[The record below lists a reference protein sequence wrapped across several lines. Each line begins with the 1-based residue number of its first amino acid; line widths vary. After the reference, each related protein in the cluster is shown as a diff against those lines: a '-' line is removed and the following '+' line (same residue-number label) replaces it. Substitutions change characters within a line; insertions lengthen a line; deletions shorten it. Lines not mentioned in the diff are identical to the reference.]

1 MLSQIQSIEDLKKI
15 PIHRLP
21 ELAEEIRGKIIE
33 TVKENGG
40 HLASNLGVVELTI
53 ALHYVFSSPA
63 DKIIFDVGHQSY
75 THKILTGRYDK
86 IDTLRQKDGLSGFSR
101 RSESVHDP
109 VDSGHA
115 SSSISQAAGFAQ
127 SNLLLGESGRVIA
140 VIGDGAMTGGVAMEG
155 LSFCG
160 QNRLPVIVI
169 LNDNEMSIDSSVSP
183 VSRYI
188 NHMAVSENYRKL
200 LDDIKRPFSHS
211 YIPFSNLFKDLFNKL
226 DKGIRV
232 LIDYDNMFTQ
242 LGFDYIGPI
251 DGHNIEDLVYILRN
265 CQKQLT
271 KPILLYVKTKK
282 GRGYMPA
289 ENDPVGYHGVA
300 PKFYLPKE
308 KKRSYTD
315 VFAVKLCELAEKH
328 QDIVAI
334 TAAMES
340 GTGLSAF
347 HTRFPDRFFD
357 VGIAE
362 QHAVTF
368 ASTLAYNGLHPV
380 VAIYSTFFMRAV
392 DQLCQ
397 DIAISNAPVILAIDR
412 AGIVGMDGETHNG
425 QFDLSVFRMFPQMT
439 VLVPG
444 DAGELELML
453 EWAYSQ
459 KKAVAIR
466 YPRDEALYLDI
477 EHPPLNEENA
487 FIDIRPGKDVLFIVV
502 GTMLEQVIKAAE
514 VAKEKNVECAI
525 ICLRFVKPL
534 PLEKLLDEI
543 KKYKRVVVVEENI
556 SNGCV
561 AQELS
566 LSMLKNKI
574 FVQLE
579 NVCIPDK
586 FISHGSR
593 TAILEELGFSTDAFL
608 KLMIDKQ

>member
-1 MLSQIQSIEDLKKI
+1 MLSEIQSAEDLKKI
-15 PIHRLP
+15 PVHQLP
-21 ELAEEIRGKIIE
+21 ELADEIREKIIE

-53 ALHYVFSSPA
+53 ALHYVFSSPS

-75 THKILTGRYDK
+75 THKILTGRYNK
-86 IDTLRQKDGLSGFSR
+86 IDTLRQKGGLSGFSR
-101 RSESVHDP
+101 RSESIHDA

-127 SNLLLGESGRVIA
+127 SNVLRGENGRVIA

-160 QNRLPVIVI
+160 QNHLPVIII

-188 NHMAVSENYRKL
+188 NHVAVSELYRKFMEEM
-200 LDDIKRPFSHS
+200 KRPFKL
-211 YIPFSNLFKDLFNKL
+211 PFNNLFKDLFAKF

-251 DGHNIEDLVYILRN
+251 DGHSIEELIYILRN
-265 CQKQLT
+265 AQKELA
-271 KPILLYVKTKK
+271 KPMLLYVKTKK
-282 GRGYMPA
+282 GHGYMPA
-289 ENDPVGYHGVA
+289 ENDPVRYHGVA

-308 KKRSYTD
+308 DKRSYTD
-315 VFAVKLCELAEKH
+315 VFSAKLCELAEKH
-328 QDIVAI
+328 EDIVAI

-347 HTRFPDRFFD
+347 HKKFPNRFFD

-368 ASTLAYNGLHPV
+368 ASTMAYSGLHPV
-380 VAIYSTFFMRAV
+380 VAIYSTFFMRAA
-392 DQLCQ
+392 DQICQ
-397 DIAISNAPVILAIDR
+397 DIAISNAPVIFAVDR

-425 QFDLSVFRMFPQMT
+425 QFDLSIFRMFPQMT
-439 VLVPG
+439 VLVPSDG
-444 DAGELELML
+444 QELELML

-466 YPRDEALYLDI
+466 YPRDEASFLDI
-477 EHPPLNEENA
+477 EHPDFNEETP
-487 FIDIRPGKDVLFIVV
+487 FISVCDGGDILFIVA
-502 GTMLEQVIKAAE
+502 GTLLSNVMEAVKAA
-514 VAKEKNVECAI
+514 KEIGVDCAV

-534 PLEKLLDEI
+534 PIDKLLEEI
-543 KKYKRVVVVEENI
+543 KKYSRVIVVEENI
-556 SNGCV
+556 SNGSV

-566 LSMLKNKI
+566 LSMLKNSI
-574 FVQLE
+574 FVQME
-579 NVCIPDK
+579 EVCIPDR

-593 TAILEELGFSTDAFL
+593 KSILEELGFSKEAFL
-608 KLMIDKQ
+608 HLITYR

>member
-1 MLSQIQSIEDLKKI
+1 MLSDIQSIEDLKKI
-15 PIHRLP
+15 PVNQLP
-21 ELAEEIRGKIIE
+21 KLADEVRGKIIE
-33 TVKENGG
+33 TIKENGG

-53 ALHYVFSSPA
+53 ALHYVFSSPT

-86 IDTLRQKDGLSGFSR
+86 MDTLRQKDGLSGFSR
-101 RSESVHDP
+101 RSESIHDP

-127 SNLLLGESGRVIA
+127 SNLLRGEDGRVIA

-155 LSFCG
+155 LNYCG
-160 QNRLPVIVI
+160 QNRLPVIVV
-169 LNDNEMSIDSSVSP
+169 LNDNEMSIDCSVSP

-188 NHMAVSENYRKL
+188 NHVAASERYRKFIDEMRHPL
-200 LDDIKRPFSHS
+200 GRKFPLNR
-211 YIPFSNLFKDLFNKL
+211 LFKKLFNKFE
-226 DKGIRV
+226 KGIRV
-232 LIDYDNMFTQ
+232 LLDYDNLFTQ
-242 LGFDYIGPI
+242 MGFDYVGPI
-251 DGHNIEDLVYILRN
+251 DGHNIEELIYILRKV
-265 CQKQLT
+265 QKQLT
-271 KPILLYVKTKK
+271 KPVLLYVKTKK
-282 GRGYMPA
+282 GRGYKPA
-289 ENDPVGYHGVA
+289 EDDPVSYHGVA

-308 KKRSYTD
+308 KKRSYTE
-315 VFAVKLCELAEKH
+315 VFSAKLCELAEKH

-357 VGIAE
+357 VGITE

-368 ASTLAYNGLHPV
+368 ASTLAYSGLHPV

-425 QFDLSVFRMFPQMT
+425 QFDLSIFRMFPQMT
-439 VLVPG
+439 VLVPADG
-444 DAGELELML
+444 RELELML

-477 EHPPLNEENA
+477 EHPPIDEENCFVNIQA
-487 FIDIRPGKDVLFIVV
+487 GKDVLFIVV
-502 GTMLEQVIKAAE
+502 GSMLDSVIKAGEA
-514 VAKEKNVECAI
+514 AKAKGVECAI
-525 ICLRFVKPL
+525 ISLRFVKPL
-534 PLEKLLDEI
+534 PVEKLLAEI

-556 SNGCV
+556 SNGSV

-566 LSMLKNKI
+566 LNMLKNEI
-574 FVQLE
+574 FVPLE
-579 NVCIPDK
+579 NICIPDK

-593 TAILEELGFSTDAFL
+593 TAILEELGFSKEAFL
-608 KLMIDKQ
+608 KLMIDK

>member
-1 MLSQIQSIEDLKKI
+1 MLSEIQSAEDLKKI
-15 PIHRLP
+15 PVHQLP
-21 ELAEEIRGKIIE
+21 ELADEIREKIIE

-53 ALHYVFSSPA
+53 ALHYVFSSPS

-75 THKILTGRYDK
+75 THKILTGRYNK
-86 IDTLRQKDGLSGFSR
+86 IDTLRQKGGLSGFSR
-101 RSESVHDP
+101 RSESIHDA

-127 SNLLLGESGRVIA
+127 SNVLRGENGRVIA

-160 QNRLPVIVI
+160 QNHLPVIII

-188 NHMAVSENYRKL
+188 NHVAVSELYRKFMEEM
-200 LDDIKRPFSHS
+200 KRPFKL
-211 YIPFSNLFKDLFNKL
+211 PFNNLFKDLFAKF

-251 DGHNIEDLVYILRN
+251 DGHSIEELIYIFRN
-265 CQKQLT
+265 AQKELA
-271 KPILLYVKTKK
+271 KPMLLYVKTKK
-282 GRGYMPA
+282 GHGYMPA
-289 ENDPVGYHGVA
+289 ENDPVRYHGVA

-308 KKRSYTD
+308 DKRSYTD
-315 VFAVKLCELAEKH
+315 VFSAKLCELAEKH
-328 QDIVAI
+328 EDIVAI

-347 HTRFPDRFFD
+347 HKKFPNRFFD

-368 ASTLAYNGLHPV
+368 ASTMAYSGLHPV
-380 VAIYSTFFMRAV
+380 VAIYSTFFMRAA
-392 DQLCQ
+392 DQICQ
-397 DIAISNAPVILAIDR
+397 DIAISNAPVIFAVDR

-425 QFDLSVFRMFPQMT
+425 QFDLSIFRMFPQMT
-439 VLVPG
+439 VLVPCDG
-444 DAGELELML
+444 RELELML

-466 YPRDEALYLDI
+466 YPRDEASFLDI
-477 EHPPLNEENA
+477 EHPNFNEETP
-487 FIDIRPGKDVLFIVV
+487 FISVCDGGDILFIVV
-502 GTMLEQVIKAAE
+502 GTLLSNVMEAVKAA
-514 VAKEKNVECAI
+514 KEIGVDCAV

-534 PLEKLLDEI
+534 PTDKLLEEI
-543 KKYKRVVVVEENI
+543 KKYSRVIVVEENI
-556 SNGCV
+556 SNGSI

-566 LSMLKNKI
+566 LSMLKNSI
-574 FVQLE
+574 FVQTE
-579 NVCIPDK
+579 EICIPDR
-586 FISHGSR
+586 FIPHGSR
-593 TAILEELGFSTDAFL
+593 KSILEELGFSKEAFL
-608 KLMIDKQ
+608 KLITYR

>member
-1 MLSQIQSIEDLKKI
+1 MLAEIQSVEDLKKI
-15 PIHRLP
+15 PIHQLP
-21 ELAEEIRGKIIE
+21 ELAEEIRAKIIE

-40 HLASNLGVVELTI
+40 HLASNLGVVELTV
-53 ALHYVFSSPA
+53 ALHYVFSSPS

-101 RSESVHDP
+101 RSESAHDP

-115 SSSISQAAGFAQ
+115 SSSVSQAAGFAQ
-127 SNLLLGESGRVIA
+127 SNLLLGKSGRVIA

-155 LSFCG
+155 LNFCG

-188 NHMAVSENYRKL
+188 NHVAVSEHYRKFMDEL
-200 LDDIKRPFSHS
+200 KRPLL
-211 YIPFSNLFKDLFNKL
+211 YGLPFNSLFKELFNKI

-242 LGFDYIGPI
+242 MGFDYIGPI
-251 DGHNIEDLVYILRN
+251 DGHNIEELIYILQKA
-265 CQKQLT
+265 QKQIT
-271 KPILLYVKTKK
+271 KPVLLYVKTKK

-289 ENDPVGYHGVA
+289 EDDPVSYHGVA

-308 KKRSYTD
+308 KKPSYTD
-315 VFAVKLCELAEKH
+315 VFAAKLCALAEAH

-340 GTGLSAF
+340 GTGLSSF
-347 HTRFPDRFFD
+347 HRRFPDRFFD

-392 DQLCQ
+392 DQICQ

-425 QFDLSVFRMFPQMT
+425 QFDLSIFRMFPQMT
-439 VLVPG
+439 VLVPADG
-444 DAGELELML
+444 RELELML

-459 KKAVAIR
+459 NRAVAIR
-466 YPRDEALYLDI
+466 YPRDEALFLDI
-477 EHPPLNEENA
+477 EHSPVNEETP
-487 FIDIRPGKDVLFIVV
+487 FINIRNGKDVLFIVV
-502 GTMLEQVIKAAE
+502 GTMLDDVIKAADI
-514 VAKEKNVECAI
+514 AKDSGVECGI
-525 ICLRFVKPL
+525 ICLRFIKPL
-534 PLEKLLDEI
+534 PVDKLSEEI
-543 KKYKRVVVVEENI
+543 KKYNRVVVVEENI
-556 SNGCV
+556 SNGSV

-566 LSMLKNKI
+566 LNMLKEGI
-574 FVQLE
+574 FVKME
-579 NVCIPDK
+579 NVCIPDR

-593 TAILEELGFSTDAFL
+593 KAILEELGFSQDSFL
-608 KLMIDKQ
+608 DLMLYK

>member
-1 MLSQIQSIEDLKKI
+1 MLSDIQSIEDLKKI
-15 PIHRLP
+15 PVNQLP
-21 ELAEEIRGKIIE
+21 KLADEVRGKIIE

-53 ALHYVFSSPA
+53 ALHYVFSSPT

-86 IDTLRQKDGLSGFSR
+86 MDTLRQKDGLSGFSR
-101 RSESVHDP
+101 RSESIHDP

-127 SNLLLGESGRVIA
+127 SNLLRGEDGRVIA

-155 LSFCG
+155 LNFCG
-160 QNRLPVIVI
+160 QNRLPVIVV
-169 LNDNEMSIDSSVSP
+169 LNDNEMSIDCSVSP

-188 NHMAVSENYRKL
+188 NHVAASERYRKFIDEMRHPL
-200 LDDIKRPFSHS
+200 GRKFPLNR
-211 YIPFSNLFKDLFNKL
+211 LFKKLFNKFE
-226 DKGIRV
+226 KGIRV
-232 LIDYDNMFTQ
+232 LLDYDNIFTQ
-242 LGFDYIGPI
+242 MGFDYVGPI
-251 DGHNIEDLVYILRN
+251 DGHNIEELIYILRN
-265 CQKQLT
+265 VQKQLT
-271 KPILLYVKTKK
+271 KPVLLYVKTKK
-282 GRGYMPA
+282 GRGYKPA
-289 ENDPVGYHGVA
+289 EDDPVSYHGVA

-308 KKRSYTD
+308 KKRSYTE
-315 VFAVKLCELAEKH
+315 VFSAKLCELAEKH

-340 GTGLSAF
+340 GTGLSKF
-347 HTRFPDRFFD
+347 HKSFPDRFFD
-357 VGIAE
+357 VGITE

-368 ASTLAYNGLHPV
+368 ASTMAYNGLRPV

-397 DIAISNAPVILAIDR
+397 DVAISNAPVILAIDR

-425 QFDLSVFRMFPQMT
+425 QFDLSIFRMFPQMT
-439 VLVPG
+439 VLVPADG
-444 DAGELELML
+444 RELELML

-459 KKAVAIR
+459 KSAVAIR
-466 YPRDEALYLDI
+466 YPRDEALFLDF
-477 EHPPLNEENA
+477 EHPTIDSENP
-487 FIDIRPGKDVLFIVV
+487 FINIREGKDVLFIVV
-502 GTMLEQVIKAAE
+502 GTLLDNVMAAAE
-514 VAKEKNVECAI
+514 SAKKNGVECGI

-534 PLEKLLDEI
+534 PVDKLLEEI
-543 KKYKRVVVVEENI
+543 KKYNRVVVVEENI
-556 SNGCV
+556 SNGSV

-566 LSMLKNKI
+566 LNMLGKGI
-574 FVQLE
+574 FIPLE

-593 TAILEELGFSTDAFL
+593 KAILEELGFSEEAFL
-608 KLMIDKQ
+608 RLMYQK

>member
-1 MLSQIQSIEDLKKI
+1 MLAEIQSVEDLKKI
-15 PIHRLP
+15 PIHQLP
-21 ELAEEIRGKIIE
+21 ELAEEIRAKIIE

-40 HLASNLGVVELTI
+40 HLASNLGVVELTV
-53 ALHYVFSSPA
+53 ALHYVFSSPS

-101 RSESVHDP
+101 RSESAHDP

-115 SSSISQAAGFAQ
+115 SSSVSQAAGFAQ
-127 SNLLLGESGRVIA
+127 SNLLLGKSGRVIA

-155 LSFCG
+155 LNFCG

-188 NHMAVSENYRKL
+188 NHVAVSEHYRKFM
-200 LDDIKRPFSHS
+200 DDLKRPLL
-211 YIPFSNLFKDLFNKL
+211 YGLPFNSLLKELFNKI

-242 LGFDYIGPI
+242 MGFDYIGPI
-251 DGHNIEDLVYILRN
+251 DGHNIEELIYILQKA
-265 CQKQLT
+265 QKQIT
-271 KPILLYVKTKK
+271 KPVLLYVKTKK

-289 ENDPVGYHGVA
+289 EDDPVSYHGVA

-308 KKRSYTD
+308 KKPSYTD
-315 VFAVKLCELAEKH
+315 VFAAKLCALAEAH

-340 GTGLSAF
+340 GTGLSSF
-347 HTRFPDRFFD
+347 HRRFPDRFFD

-392 DQLCQ
+392 DQICQ

-425 QFDLSVFRMFPQMT
+425 QFDLSIFRMFPQMT
-439 VLVPG
+439 VLVPADG
-444 DAGELELML
+444 RELELML

-459 KKAVAIR
+459 NRAVAIR
-466 YPRDEALYLDI
+466 YPRDEALFLDI
-477 EHPPLNEENA
+477 EHPPVNEETP
-487 FIDIRPGKDVLFIVV
+487 FINIRNGKDVLFIVV
-502 GTMLEQVIKAAE
+502 GTMLDDVIKAADI
-514 VAKEKNVECAI
+514 AKNSGVECGI
-525 ICLRFVKPL
+525 ICLRFIKPL
-534 PLEKLLDEI
+534 PVDKLSEEI
-543 KKYKRVVVVEENI
+543 KKYNRVVVVEENI
-556 SNGCV
+556 SNGSV

-566 LSMLKNKI
+566 LNMLKEGI
-574 FVQLE
+574 FVKME
-579 NVCIPDK
+579 NVCIPDR

-593 TAILEELGFSTDAFL
+593 KAILEELGFSQDSFL
-608 KLMIDKQ
+608 DLMLYK

>member
-1 MLSQIQSIEDLKKI
+1 MLLEIQSAEDLKKI
-15 PIHRLP
+15 PVHKLP
-21 ELAEEIRGKIIE
+21 ELADEIRKKIIE

-53 ALHYVFSSPA
+53 ALHYVFSSPS

-75 THKILTGRYDK
+75 THKILTGRYNR

-101 RSESVHDP
+101 RSESEHDP

-127 SNLLLGESGRVIA
+127 SNLLRGESGRVIA

-155 LSFCG
+155 LNFCG
-160 QNRLPVIVI
+160 QNHLPVIII

-188 NHMAVSENYRKL
+188 NHVAVSELYRKFMEEM
-200 LDDIKRPFSHS
+200 KRPFKHS
-211 YIPFSNLFKDLFNKL
+211 YMPFNNLFKDLFNKF

-251 DGHNIEDLVYILRN
+251 DGHNIEDLIYIFN
-265 CQKQLT
+265 KAQKELT
-271 KPILLYVKTKK
+271 KPVLLYVKTKK
-282 GRGYMPA
+282 GFGYMPA
-289 ENDPVGYHGVA
+289 ENDPVRYHGVA

-308 KKRSYTD
+308 NKRSYTD
-315 VFAVKLCELAEKH
+315 VFSAKLCELAEKH
-328 QDIVAI
+328 DDIVAI

-347 HTRFPDRFFD
+347 HKKFPNRFFD

-368 ASTLAYNGLHPV
+368 ASTMAYNGLHPV
-380 VAIYSTFFMRAV
+380 VAIYSTFFMRAA
-392 DQLCQ
+392 DQICQ
-397 DIAISNAPVILAIDR
+397 DVAISNAPVIFAVDR

-425 QFDLSVFRMFPQMT
+425 QFDLSVFRMFPQIT
-439 VLVPG
+439 VLVPCDG
-444 DAGELELML
+444 RELELML
-453 EWAYSQ
+453 EWAYSR

-466 YPRDEALYLDI
+466 YPRDEALFLDI
-477 EHPPLNEENA
+477 EHPDFNEETP
-487 FIDIRPGKDVLFIVV
+487 FIKIRDGKDILFIVV
-502 GTMLEQVIKAAE
+502 GTMLNIVLEAVNESNAD
-514 VAKEKNVECAI
+514 CAV

-534 PLEKLLDEI
+534 PIDMLSEEI
-543 KKYKRVVVVEENI
+543 KKYNRIIVVEENV
-556 SNGCV
+556 SNGSV

-566 LSMLKNKI
+566 LNMLKNKI
-574 FVQLE
+574 FVQMDE
-579 NVCIPDK
+579 ICIPDK
-586 FISHGSR
+586 FIAHGSR
-593 TAILEELGFSTDAFL
+593 KQILEELGFSKEAFL
-608 KLMIDKQ
+608 NLITL

>member
-1 MLSQIQSIEDLKKI
+1 MLSEIKSAEDLKKI
-15 PIHRLP
+15 PVHKLP
-21 ELAEEIRGKIIE
+21 ELADEIREKIIE

-53 ALHYVFSSPA
+53 ALHYVFSSPS

-75 THKILTGRYDK
+75 THKILTGRYNK

-101 RSESVHDP
+101 RSESEHDP

-127 SNLLLGESGRVIA
+127 SNLLRGENGHVIA

-155 LSFCG
+155 LNFCG
-160 QNRLPVIVI
+160 QNHLPVIII

-188 NHMAVSENYRKL
+188 NHVAVSELYRKL
-200 LDDIKRPFSHS
+200 MEEIKRSFKYAAYMPFN
-211 YIPFSNLFKDLFNKL
+211 NLFKDLFNKL

-265 CQKQLT
+265 AQKELT

-282 GRGYMPA
+282 GHGYMPA
-289 ENDPVGYHGVA
+289 ENDPVRYHGVA

-308 KKRSYTD
+308 SKRSYTD
-315 VFAVKLCELAEKH
+315 VFSAKLCELAEKNEN
-328 QDIVAI
+328 IVAI

-347 HTRFPDRFFD
+347 HKKFPNRFFD

-368 ASTLAYNGLHPV
+368 ASTMAYSGLHPV
-380 VAIYSTFFMRAV
+380 VAIYSTFFMRAA
-392 DQLCQ
+392 DQICQ
-397 DIAISNAPVILAIDR
+397 DVAISNAPVILAIDR

-425 QFDLSVFRMFPQMT
+425 QFDLSIFRMFPQLT

-444 DAGELELML
+444 DGRELELML
-453 EWAYSQ
+453 EWASSQ

-466 YPRDEALYLDI
+466 YPRDEALFLDI
-477 EHPPLNEENA
+477 EHPDFNEETP
-487 FIDIRPGKDVLFIVV
+487 FIKICDGKDILFIVV
-502 GTMLEQVIKAAE
+502 GTMLGDVMEAVKT
-514 VAKEKNVECAI
+514 AKESGVNCAV

-534 PLEKLLDEI
+534 PIDELLNEI
-543 KKYKRVVVVEENI
+543 KKYSRIIVVEENV
-556 SNGCV
+556 SNGSV
-561 AQELS
+561 TQELS
-566 LSMLKNKI
+566 LNMLKNKI
-574 FVQLE
+574 FVQMDE
-579 NVCIPDK
+579 VCIPDR
-586 FISHGSR
+586 FIAHGSR
-593 TAILEELGFSTDAFL
+593 KSILEELGFSKEAFL
-608 KLMIDKQ
+608 NLITH

>member
-1 MLSQIQSIEDLKKI
+1 MLSDIQSIEDLKKI
-15 PIHRLP
+15 PVNQLP
-21 ELAEEIRGKIIE
+21 KLADEVRGKIIE

-53 ALHYVFSSPA
+53 ALHYVFSSPT

-86 IDTLRQKDGLSGFSR
+86 MATLRQKDGLSGFSR
-101 RSESVHDP
+101 RSESIHDP

-127 SNLLLGESGRVIA
+127 SNLLRGEDGRVIA

-155 LSFCG
+155 LNFCG
-160 QNRLPVIVI
+160 QNRLPVIVV
-169 LNDNEMSIDSSVSP
+169 LNDNEMSIDCSVSP

-188 NHMAVSENYRKL
+188 NHVAASERYRKFIDEMRHPL
-200 LDDIKRPFSHS
+200 GRKFPLNR
-211 YIPFSNLFKDLFNKL
+211 LFKKLFNKFE
-226 DKGIRV
+226 KGIRV
-232 LIDYDNMFTQ
+232 LLDYDNIFTQ
-242 LGFDYIGPI
+242 MGFDYVGPI
-251 DGHNIEDLVYILRN
+251 DGHNIEELIYILRN
-265 CQKQLT
+265 VQKQLT
-271 KPILLYVKTKK
+271 KPVLLYVKTKK
-282 GRGYMPA
+282 GRGYKPA
-289 ENDPVGYHGVA
+289 EDDPVSYHGVA

-308 KKRSYTD
+308 KKRSYTE
-315 VFAVKLCELAEKH
+315 VFSAKLCELAEKH

-340 GTGLSAF
+340 GTGLSKF
-347 HTRFPDRFFD
+347 HKSFPDRFFD
-357 VGIAE
+357 VGITE

-368 ASTLAYNGLHPV
+368 ASTMAYNGLRPV

-397 DIAISNAPVILAIDR
+397 DVAISNAPVILAIDR

-425 QFDLSVFRMFPQMT
+425 QFDLSIFRMFPQMT
-439 VLVPG
+439 VLVPADG
-444 DAGELELML
+444 RELELML

-459 KKAVAIR
+459 KSAVAIR
-466 YPRDEALYLDI
+466 YPRDEALFLDF
-477 EHPPLNEENA
+477 EHPTIDSENP
-487 FIDIRPGKDVLFIVV
+487 FINIREGKDVLFIVV
-502 GTMLEQVIKAAE
+502 GTLLDNVMAAAE
-514 VAKEKNVECAI
+514 SAKKNGVECGI

-534 PLEKLLDEI
+534 PVDKLLEEI
-543 KKYKRVVVVEENI
+543 KKYNRVVVVEENI
-556 SNGCV
+556 SNGSV

-566 LSMLKNKI
+566 LNMLGKGI
-574 FVQLE
+574 FIPLE

-593 TAILEELGFSTDAFL
+593 KAILEELGFSEEAFL
-608 KLMIDKQ
+608 RLMYQK

>member
-1 MLSQIQSIEDLKKI
+1 MLSEIKSAEDLKKI
-15 PIHRLP
+15 PVHKLP
-21 ELAEEIRGKIIE
+21 ELADEIREKIIE

-53 ALHYVFSSPA
+53 ALHYVFSSPS

-75 THKILTGRYDK
+75 THKILTGRYNK

-101 RSESVHDP
+101 RSESEHDP

-127 SNLLLGESGRVIA
+127 SNLLRGENGHVIA

-155 LSFCG
+155 LNFCG
-160 QNRLPVIVI
+160 QNHLPVIII

-188 NHMAVSENYRKL
+188 NHVAVSELYRKL
-200 LDDIKRPFSHS
+200 MEEIKRSFKYAAYMPFN
-211 YIPFSNLFKDLFNKL
+211 NLFKDLFNKL

-265 CQKQLT
+265 AQKELT

-282 GRGYMPA
+282 GHGYMPA
-289 ENDPVGYHGVA
+289 ENDPVRYHGVA

-308 KKRSYTD
+308 NKRSYTD
-315 VFAVKLCELAEKH
+315 VFSAKLCELAEKNEN
-328 QDIVAI
+328 IVAI

-347 HTRFPDRFFD
+347 HKKFPNRFFD

-368 ASTLAYNGLHPV
+368 ASTMAYSGLHPV
-380 VAIYSTFFMRAV
+380 VAIYSTFFMRAA
-392 DQLCQ
+392 DQICQ
-397 DIAISNAPVILAIDR
+397 DVAISNAPVILAIDR

-425 QFDLSVFRMFPQMT
+425 QFDLSIFRMFPQLT

-444 DAGELELML
+444 DGRELELML
-453 EWAYSQ
+453 EWASSQ

-466 YPRDEALYLDI
+466 YPRDEALFLDI
-477 EHPPLNEENA
+477 EHPDFNEETP
-487 FIDIRPGKDVLFIVV
+487 FIKICDGKDILFIVV
-502 GTMLEQVIKAAE
+502 GTMLGDVMEAVKT
-514 VAKEKNVECAI
+514 AKESGVNCCAV

-534 PLEKLLDEI
+534 PIDELLNEI
-543 KKYKRVVVVEENI
+543 KKYSRIIVVEENV
-556 SNGCV
+556 SNGSV

-566 LSMLKNKI
+566 LNMLKNKI
-574 FVQLE
+574 FVQMDE
-579 NVCIPDK
+579 VCIPDR
-586 FISHGSR
+586 FIAHGSR
-593 TAILEELGFSTDAFL
+593 KSILEELGFSKEAFL
-608 KLMIDKQ
+608 NLITH

>member
-1 MLSQIQSIEDLKKI
+1 MLSDIQSIEDLKKI
-15 PIHRLP
+15 PVNQLP
-21 ELAEEIRGKIIE
+21 KLADEVRGKIIE

-53 ALHYVFSSPA
+53 ALHYVFSSPT

-86 IDTLRQKDGLSGFSR
+86 MDTLRQKDGLSGFSR
-101 RSESVHDP
+101 RSESIHDP

-127 SNLLLGESGRVIA
+127 SNLLRGEDGRVIA

-155 LSFCG
+155 LNYCG
-160 QNRLPVIVI
+160 QNRLPVIVV
-169 LNDNEMSIDSSVSP
+169 LNDNEMSIDCSVSP

-188 NHMAVSENYRKL
+188 NHVAASERYRKFIDEMRHPL
-200 LDDIKRPFSHS
+200 GRKFPLNR
-211 YIPFSNLFKDLFNKL
+211 LFKKLFNKFE
-226 DKGIRV
+226 KGIRV
-232 LIDYDNMFTQ
+232 LLDYDNLFTQ
-242 LGFDYIGPI
+242 MGFDYVGPI
-251 DGHNIEDLVYILRN
+251 DGHNIEELIYILRKV
-265 CQKQLT
+265 QKQLT
-271 KPILLYVKTKK
+271 KPVLLYVKTKK

-289 ENDPVGYHGVA
+289 ENDPVSYHGVA

-315 VFAVKLCELAEKH
+315 VFSAKLCELAEKH

-357 VGIAE
+357 VGITE

-368 ASTLAYNGLHPV
+368 ASTLAYSGLHPV

-425 QFDLSVFRMFPQMT
+425 QFDLSIFRMFPQMT
-439 VLVPG
+439 VLVPADG
-444 DAGELELML
+444 RELELML

-459 KKAVAIR
+459 KSAVAIR
-466 YPRDEALYLDI
+466 YPRDEALFLDF
-477 EHPPLNEENA
+477 EHPTIDSENP
-487 FIDIRPGKDVLFIVV
+487 FINIREGKDVLFIVV
-502 GTMLEQVIKAAE
+502 GTLLDNVMAAAE
-514 VAKEKNVECAI
+514 SAKKNGVECGI

-534 PLEKLLDEI
+534 PVDKLLEEI
-543 KKYKRVVVVEENI
+543 KKYNRVVVVEENI
-556 SNGCV
+556 SNGSV

-566 LSMLKNKI
+566 LNMLGKGI
-574 FVQLE
+574 FIPLE

-593 TAILEELGFSTDAFL
+593 KAILEELGFSEEAFL
-608 KLMIDKQ
+608 RLMYQK

>member
-1 MLSQIQSIEDLKKI
+1 MLSEIQSVEDLKKI
-15 PIHRLP
+15 PVHQLS
-21 ELAEEIRGKIIE
+21 ELADEIREKIIE

-53 ALHYVFSSPA
+53 ALHYVFSSPS

-75 THKILTGRYDK
+75 THKILTGRYNK
-86 IDTLRQKDGLSGFSR
+86 IDTLRQKGGLSGFSR
-101 RSESVHDP
+101 RSESIHDA

-127 SNLLLGESGRVIA
+127 SNVLRGENGRVIA

-160 QNRLPVIVI
+160 QNHLPVIII

-188 NHMAVSENYRKL
+188 NHVAVSELYRKFMEEM
-200 LDDIKRPFSHS
+200 KRPFKL
-211 YIPFSNLFKDLFNKL
+211 PFNNLFKDLFAKF

-251 DGHNIEDLVYILRN
+251 DGHSIEELIYILRN
-265 CQKQLT
+265 AQKELA
-271 KPILLYVKTKK
+271 KPMLLYVKTKK
-282 GRGYMPA
+282 GHGYMPA
-289 ENDPVGYHGVA
+289 ENDPVRYHGVA

-308 KKRSYTD
+308 DKRSYTD
-315 VFAVKLCELAEKH
+315 VFSAKLCELAEKH
-328 QDIVAI
+328 EDIVAI

-347 HTRFPDRFFD
+347 HKKFPNRFFD

-368 ASTLAYNGLHPV
+368 ASTMAYSGLHPV
-380 VAIYSTFFMRAV
+380 VAIYSTFFMRAA
-392 DQLCQ
+392 DQICQ
-397 DIAISNAPVILAIDR
+397 DIAISNAPVIFAVDR

-425 QFDLSVFRMFPQMT
+425 QFDLSIFRMFPQMT
-439 VLVPG
+439 VLVPSDG
-444 DAGELELML
+444 RELELML

-466 YPRDEALYLDI
+466 YPRDEASFLDI
-477 EHPPLNEENA
+477 EHPDFNEETP
-487 FIDIRPGKDVLFIVV
+487 FISVCDGGDILFIVV
-502 GTMLEQVIKAAE
+502 GTLLSNVMEAVKAA
-514 VAKEKNVECAI
+514 KEIGVDCAV

-534 PLEKLLDEI
+534 PIDKLLEEI
-543 KKYKRVVVVEENI
+543 KKYSRVIVVEENI
-556 SNGCV
+556 SNGSV

-566 LSMLKNKI
+566 LSMLKNSI
-574 FVQLE
+574 FVQME
-579 NVCIPDK
+579 EICIPDR
-586 FISHGSR
+586 FIPHGSR
-593 TAILEELGFSTDAFL
+593 KSILEELGFSKEAFL
-608 KLMIDKQ
+608 RLITYR

>member
-1 MLSQIQSIEDLKKI
+1 MLSDIQSIEDLRKI
-15 PIHRLP
+15 PVNQLP
-21 ELAEEIRGKIIE
+21 KLAEEVRGKIIE

-53 ALHYVFSSPA
+53 ALHYVFSSPT

-86 IDTLRQKDGLSGFSR
+86 MATLRQKEGLSGFSR

-127 SNLLLGESGRVIA
+127 SNLLRGEDGRVIA

-155 LSFCG
+155 LNFCG
-160 QNRLPVIVI
+160 QNRLPVIVV
-169 LNDNEMSIDSSVSP
+169 LNDNEMSIDCSVSP

-188 NHMAVSENYRKL
+188 NHVAASERYRKFIDEMRHPL
-200 LDDIKRPFSHS
+200 GRKFPLNR
-211 YIPFSNLFKDLFNKL
+211 LFKNLFNKFE
-226 DKGIRV
+226 KGIRV
-232 LIDYDNMFTQ
+232 LLDYDNIFTQ
-242 LGFDYIGPI
+242 MGFDYVGPI
-251 DGHNIEDLVYILRN
+251 DGHNVEELIYILRN
-265 CQKQLT
+265 VQKQLT
-271 KPILLYVKTKK
+271 KPVLLYVKTKK
-282 GRGYMPA
+282 GCGYKPA
-289 ENDPVGYHGVA
+289 EDDPVSFHGVA

-308 KKRSYTD
+308 KKCSYTE
-315 VFAVKLCELAEKH
+315 VFSAKLCELAEKY

-340 GTGLSAF
+340 GTGLSKF
-347 HTRFPDRFFD
+347 HKKFPNRFFD
-357 VGIAE
+357 VGITE

-368 ASTLAYNGLHPV
+368 ASTMAYNGLRPV

-397 DIAISNAPVILAIDR
+397 DVAISNAPVILAIDR

-425 QFDLSVFRMFPQMT
+425 QFDLSIFRMFPQMT
-439 VLVPG
+439 VLVPADG
-444 DAGELELML
+444 RELELML

-459 KKAVAIR
+459 KGAVAIR
-466 YPRDEALYLDI
+466 YPRDEALFLDF
-477 EHPPLNEENA
+477 EHPVVNSENS
-487 FIDIRPGKDVLFIVV
+487 FINIREGKDILFIVV
-502 GTMLEQVIKAAE
+502 GTLLDSVMSAAE
-514 VAKEKNVECAI
+514 SAKKNGVECGI

-534 PLEKLLDEI
+534 PVDKLLKEI
-543 KKYKRVVVVEENI
+543 KKYNRVVIVEENI
-556 SNGCV
+556 SNGSV

-566 LSMLKNKI
+566 LNMLREGI
-574 FVQLE
+574 FIPLE

-593 TAILEELGFSTDAFL
+593 KAILEELGFSEEAFL
-608 KLMIDKQ
+608 KLMCQK

>member
-1 MLSQIQSIEDLKKI
+1 MLSEIQSPEDLKKI
-15 PIHRLP
+15 PVHRLP
-21 ELAEEIRGKIIE
+21 ELADEIREKIIE

-53 ALHYVFSSPA
+53 ALHYVFFSPS

-75 THKILTGRYDK
+75 THKILTGRYGK

-101 RSESVHDP
+101 RSESVHDA

-127 SNLLLGESGRVIA
+127 SNVLRAENGRVIA

-155 LSFCG
+155 LNFCG
-160 QNRLPVIVI
+160 QNHLPVIII

-188 NHMAVSENYRKL
+188 NHVAVSELYRKL
-200 LDDIKRPFSHS
+200 MEEMKRPFKYAHM
-211 YIPFSNLFKDLFNKL
+211 PFNNLFKDLFNKF

-232 LIDYDNMFTQ
+232 LIDYDNIFTQ

-251 DGHNIEDLVYILRN
+251 DGHNIEELIYILRN
-265 CQKQLT
+265 AQKELT

-282 GRGYMPA
+282 GHGYMPA
-289 ENDPVGYHGVA
+289 ENEPVRYHGVA

-308 KKRSYTD
+308 EKRSYTD
-315 VFAVKLCELAEKH
+315 VFSAKLCELAEKH
-328 QDIVAI
+328 EDIVAI
-334 TAAMES
+334 TAAMET
-340 GTGLSAF
+340 GTGLSIF
-347 HTRFPDRFFD
+347 HKKFPNRFFD

-380 VAIYSTFFMRAV
+380 VAIYSTFFMRAT
-392 DQLCQ
+392 DQICQ
-397 DIAISNAPVILAIDR
+397 DIAISNAPVILAVDR

-444 DAGELELML
+444 DGRELELML

-466 YPRDEALYLDI
+466 YPRDEALFLDI
-477 EHPPLNEENA
+477 EHPDFNEETP
-487 FIDIRPGKDVLFIVV
+487 FINICDGDDILFIVA
-502 GTMLEQVIKAAE
+502 GTMLNNVMEAVKAAQE
-514 VAKEKNVECAI
+514 IGVNCAV

-534 PLEKLLDEI
+534 PIDKLLEEI
-543 KKYKRVVVVEENI
+543 KKYSRVIVVEENI
-556 SNGCV
+556 SNGSV

-566 LSMLKNKI
+566 LNMLKNKI
-574 FVQLE
+574 FVQME
-579 NVCIPDK
+579 EVCIPDR
-586 FISHGSR
+586 FIPHGSR
-593 TAILEELGFSTDAFL
+593 KVILEELGFSKEAFL
-608 KLMIDKQ
+608 NAITSR

>member
-1 MLSQIQSIEDLKKI
+1 MLSEIQSVEDLKKI
-15 PIHRLP
+15 PVHQLS
-21 ELAEEIRGKIIE
+21 ELADEIREKIIE

-53 ALHYVFSSPA
+53 ALHYVFSSPS

-75 THKILTGRYDK
+75 THKILTGRYNK
-86 IDTLRQKDGLSGFSR
+86 IDTLRQKGGLSGFSR
-101 RSESVHDP
+101 RSESVHDA

-127 SNLLLGESGRVIA
+127 SNVLRGENGRVIA

-160 QNRLPVIVI
+160 QNHLPVIII

-188 NHMAVSENYRKL
+188 NHVAVSELYRKFMEEM
-200 LDDIKRPFSHS
+200 KRPFKL
-211 YIPFSNLFKDLFNKL
+211 PFNNLFKDLFAKF

-251 DGHNIEDLVYILRN
+251 DGHSIEELIYILRN
-265 CQKQLT
+265 AQKELA
-271 KPILLYVKTKK
+271 KPMLLYVKTKK
-282 GRGYMPA
+282 GHGYMPA
-289 ENDPVGYHGVA
+289 ENDPVRYHGVA

-308 KKRSYTD
+308 DKRSYTD
-315 VFAVKLCELAEKH
+315 VFSAKLCELAEKH
-328 QDIVAI
+328 EDIVAI

-347 HTRFPDRFFD
+347 HKKFPNRFFD

-368 ASTLAYNGLHPV
+368 ASTMAYSGLHPV
-380 VAIYSTFFMRAV
+380 VAIYSTFFMRAA
-392 DQLCQ
+392 DQICQ
-397 DIAISNAPVILAIDR
+397 DIAISNAPVIFAVDR

-425 QFDLSVFRMFPQMT
+425 QFDLSIFRMFPQMT
-439 VLVPG
+439 VLVPSDG
-444 DAGELELML
+444 QELELML

-466 YPRDEALYLDI
+466 YPRDEASFLDI
-477 EHPPLNEENA
+477 EHPNFNEETP
-487 FIDIRPGKDVLFIVV
+487 FISVCDGGDILFIVV
-502 GTMLEQVIKAAE
+502 GTLLSNVMEAVKAA
-514 VAKEKNVECAI
+514 KEIGVDCAV

-534 PLEKLLDEI
+534 PIDKLLEEI
-543 KKYKRVVVVEENI
+543 KKYSRVIVVEENI
-556 SNGCV
+556 SNGSI

-566 LSMLKNKI
+566 LSMLKNSI
-574 FVQLE
+574 FVQME
-579 NVCIPDK
+579 EICIPDR
-586 FISHGSR
+586 FIPHGSR
-593 TAILEELGFSTDAFL
+593 KSILEELGFSKEAFL
-608 KLMIDKQ
+608 RLITYR